1 VPRPGL
7 SHVTIQAML
16 VRGPARSAMPPG
28 PPWPVAIQTLAW
40 VTRVKPFLRRAR
52 ARYGDVF
59 TVTLVSGEHFVMLA
73 DPDDV
78 KQVFTGSPEVFRAG
92 EGNRILLPLL
102 GKHSVLL
109 LDGKDHLRQRK
120 LLLPPFHGERMQRYV
135 RIMEEATEREI
146 ARWRPGEPVQVAR
159 RMQEVTLEVIMR
171 AVFGIEG
178 RSELA
183 HVRQVLLD
191 LLDWAMAPR
200 RGPLLAGF
208 ALVGP
213 EGLSRYQPYR
223 RRLAAVD
230 AALLDHI
237 SRRRRRAEDLAERED
252 ILSLLLQARDEDGR
266 GLSDAE
272 LRDELMTLL
281 VAGHE
286 TTATGLGWA
295 VERLVRHPGAL
306 ARATED
312 ARSGDGAY
320 LDAVAKETLRL
331 RPVLPVVARRLS
343 EPVEIGGRELPAG
356 ADVAPCIYLVH
367 HREDVYPEPDAFRPE
382 RFLGVKPGTYTW
394 MPFGGGVRRCIG
406 ASFALTEM
414 QVVLRTLLRTVELRA
429 TDPQS
434 EPTARRTITLVPG
447 RGAEAVASRAA

>member
-1 VPRPGL
+1 
-7 SHVTIQAML
+7 M
-16 VRGPARSAMPPG
+16 PAG
-28 PPWPVAIQTLAW
+28 PPWPVPVQTLAW

-52 ARYGDVF
+52 ERYGDMF
-59 TVTLVSGEHFVMLA
+59 TVRLVSGENFVILA

-78 KQVFTGSPEVFRAG
+78 KQVFTGDPEVFRAG

-102 GKHSVLL
+102 GRHSVLL
-109 LDGKDHLRQRK
+109 LDGKDHLRQRR
-120 LLLPPFHGERMQRYV
+120 LLLPPFHGERMQRY
-135 RIMEEATEREI
+135 RQIMEEAAEREI
-146 ARWRPGEPVQVAR
+146 AGWRPGEPVQVAR

-178 RSELA
+178 RTELA
-183 HVRQVLLD
+183 HVRHVLLD
-191 LLDWAMAPR
+191 LLDWAMAPH
-200 RGPLLAGF
+200 RGPAF
-208 ALVGP
+208 ALLGP
-213 EGLSRYQPYR
+213 ARLVEYGPFK

-230 AALLDHI
+230 EALLGEI
-237 SRRRRRAEDLAERED
+237 ARRRGAEDLADRED
-252 ILSLLLQARDEDGR
+252 ILSLLLQARDEDGEA
-266 GLSDAE
+266 LSDAE

-295 VERLVRHPGAL
+295 VERLVRHPEAL

-312 ARSGDGAY
+312 ARSGDGTY

-343 EPVEIGGRELPAG
+343 EPVTIGGRELPAG

-382 RFLGVKPGTYTW
+382 RFLGIKPGTYTW
-394 MPFGGGVRRCIG
+394 LPFGGGVRRCIG
-406 ASFALTEM
+406 ASFALFEM
-414 QVVLRTLLRTVELRA
+414 QVVLRTLLRSVELRPV
-429 TDPQS
+429 DDQS